1 MKIRSIIYLL
11 FFITWSLI
19 TAITFMPL
27 LLSKRTSLWT
37 IRIWSKGILI
47 SSKILL
53 KITLEIKGT
62 ENIIDGPCIIA
73 PQHQS
78 SFETYILFL
87 IIKKPIFIVKESL
100 HKIPLAGW
108 YIKRSGSIGID
119 RKSGLKSLKKILNYI
134 NNIITMNEQLII
146 FPEGTRKEPNNHMN
160 IQSGISAIYT
170 YSKLPVIPVTLNSGF
185 FWGKQNIFKKNG
197 KIIIDFG
204 NAILPGL
211 SRKDFE
217 IELTKKIKE
226 RSLKIFDN
234 TK

>member
-11 FFITWSLI
+11 FFITWSFI
-19 TAITFMPL
+19 TAITFVPL
-27 LLSKRTSLWT
+27 LLSKKTSLWT
-37 IRIWSKGILI
+37 IRIWSKGVLI
-47 SSKILL
+47 SSKIIL
-53 KITLEIKGT
+53 KINLEVTGL

-78 SFETYILFL
+78 SFETYVLFL
-87 IIKKPIFIVKESL
+87 LINKPIFIVKESL
-100 HKIPLAGW
+100 QKIPLVGW
-108 YIKRSGSIGID
+108 YIKRSGSIGIN
-119 RKSGLKSLKKILNYI
+119 RNSGLKSLKKILNYVK
-134 NNIITMNEQLII
+134 NIIINNEQLII
-146 FPEGTRKEPNNHMN
+146 FPEGTRKEPTNHMN

-185 FWGKQNIFKKNG
+185 FWGKQNIIKKSG

-204 NAILPGL
+204 NPILPGL

-217 IELTKKIKE
+217 IELARQIKE
-226 RSLKIFDN
+226 KSLKIFDN